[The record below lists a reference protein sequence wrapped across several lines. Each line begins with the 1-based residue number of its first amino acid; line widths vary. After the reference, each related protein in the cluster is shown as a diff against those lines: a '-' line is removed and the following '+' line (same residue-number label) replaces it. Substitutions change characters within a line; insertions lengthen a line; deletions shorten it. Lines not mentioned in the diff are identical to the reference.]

1 MSPGVAFELR
11 TAARFCPPTRADTPV
26 SGVVQQQG
34 AYNSVEYFVRA
45 SNLKQSAGQ
54 GVWKRGNPMNIRGW
68 KVVVISASLTVAMS
82 GCETLDAY
90 TQESKTSDTTKGAVI
105 GAIAGAVVGLASGDD
120 AVERRQRALILAGVG
135 ALAGGAIGN
144 YMDRQEAELRAELQG
159 SGVSVTRI
167 GDNITLNMPGNVT
180 FATDSSDLSPAFFD
194 VLNSVSKVLTE
205 FDQTVVEVAGHTD
218 STGSD
223 AYNQSLSERRAGSV
237 RQYLQSQQI
246 SSQRL
251 ITIGLG
257 ESMPV
262 ADNTTNA
269 GRQANRRV
277 EITMVPV
284 TS

>member
-1 MSPGVAFELR
+1 MMNSKALKVFLVSI
-11 TAARFCPPTRADTPV
+11 AAT
-26 SGVVQQQG
+26 VV
-34 AYNSVEYFVRA
+34 
-45 SNLKQSAGQ
+45 
-54 GVWKRGNPMNIRGW
+54 
-68 KVVVISASLTVAMS
+68 TT

-90 TQESKTSDTTKGAVI
+90 TQQPETSSATRGAVI

-120 AVERRQRALILAGVG
+120 AVERRQRALIGAGVG
-135 ALAGGAIGN
+135 ALAGGAIGH

-159 SGVSVTRI
+159 TGVSVTRI
-167 GDNITLNMPGNVT
+167 GDNITLNMPGHVT

-205 FDQTVVEVAGHTD
+205 YDQTVVEVAGHTD

-223 AYNQSLSERRAGSV
+223 AYNQALSERRSTSV
-237 RQYLQSQQI
+237 TQYLSSQDI
-246 SSQRL
+246 DRQRL
-251 ITIGLG
+251 ISIGLG

-262 ADNTTNA
+262 ADNDTVT

-284 TS
+284 TA

>member
-1 MSPGVAFELR
+1 MVVA
-11 TAARFCPPTRADTPV
+11 T
-26 SGVVQQQG
+26 G
-34 AYNSVEYFVRA
+34 
-45 SNLKQSAGQ
+45 
-54 GVWKRGNPMNIRGW
+54 
-68 KVVVISASLTVAMS
+68 LTVVLG
-82 GCETLDAY
+82 GCETLDPY
-90 TQESKTSDTTKGAVI
+90 TQESKTSSATKGAVI
-105 GAIAGAVVGLASGDD
+105 GAVAGAVVGLASGDD
-120 AVERRQRALILAGVG
+120 AVERRQRALIGAGVG

-159 SGVSVTRI
+159 TGVSVTRI

-194 VLNSVSKVLTE
+194 VLASVGKVLDE

-223 AYNQSLSERRAGSV
+223 AYNQALSERRSSSV
-237 RQYLQSQQI
+237 AAYLQSQGVNP
-246 SSQRL
+246 QRL

-262 ADNTTNA
+262 ADNATA
-269 GRQANRRV
+269 EGRQANRRV